1 MRRLIAGVA
10 VVAMLAGCSPAA
22 NRTPDPT
29 TPVDPALAVPTLLQ
43 GLAQALD
50 DQDTSA
56 LSQLADPAVP
66 QAGAELA
73 DLLANV
79 RSLGL
84 SGISLRYL
92 GSRPSADPTRLEVSV
107 DLRWRRAG
115 EPGLLAAQVPMV
127 LTLGEGGAWFLTA
140 RVTGTHSLP
149 LWLLGRVDVARSPGV
164 VVDSLDPAATGRYL
178 DYAVQARSDVGRYL
192 PPPAGDLV
200 IEVPRSA
207 AEFTALLASTSPE
220 AKALAA
226 VTETSFGAEHGSI
239 LVNPGLMDRL
249 SGLAAQIV
257 VTHEAVH
264 VALDAPGSGTPMW
277 LQEGYAD
284 YVAFATHPASV
295 RVVAADLLTQVAR
308 SGPPGHLPGPD
319 AFAGST
325 QTEGVA
331 YESAWLACRWIANHY
346 GADRLLALY
355 RAADR
360 ADSDARPLRRILGI
374 TRARLTQQW
383 RASLSRLAG

>member
-127 LTLGEGGAWFLTA
+127 LTLGEGE
-140 RVTGTHSLP
+140 R
-149 LWLLGRVDVARSPGV
+149 
-164 VVDSLDPAATGRYL
+164 
-178 DYAVQARSDVGRYL
+178 
-192 PPPAGDLV
+192 
-200 IEVPRSA
+200 
-207 AEFTALLASTSPE
+207 
-220 AKALAA
+220 
-226 VTETSFGAEHGSI
+226 GS
-239 LVNPGLMDRL
+239 
-249 SGLAAQIV
+249 
-257 VTHEAVH
+257 
-264 VALDAPGSGTPMW
+264 
-277 LQEGYAD
+277 
-284 YVAFATHPASV
+284 
-295 RVVAADLLTQVAR
+295 
-308 SGPPGHLPGPD
+308 
-319 AFAGST
+319 
-325 QTEGVA
+325 
-331 YESAWLACRWIANHY
+331 
-346 GADRLLALY
+346 
-355 RAADR
+355 
-360 ADSDARPLRRILGI
+360 
-374 TRARLTQQW
+374 
-383 RASLSRLAG
+383 